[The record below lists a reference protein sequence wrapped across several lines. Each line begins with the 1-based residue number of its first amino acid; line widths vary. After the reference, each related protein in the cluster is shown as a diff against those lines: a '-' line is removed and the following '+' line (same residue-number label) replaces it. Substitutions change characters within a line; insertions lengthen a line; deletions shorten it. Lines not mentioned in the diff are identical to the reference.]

1 MSKLR
6 LVVIGAG
13 SWAVSS
19 HLPQLERRRDA
30 IEMWGVCRQGADQ
43 LEQIRSDWGF
53 VHASEDYREVLRHG
67 ADIAVIASPTS
78 LHYEHARAAMD
89 AGAHVL
95 VEKPFTTSTAQA
107 TALVEQASRLNRHL
121 VVSYGFNYL
130 PMVAETRRRLV
141 ELGGIGPVE
150 QIVILMSSGTREL
163 LAGTGAY
170 VRASAYT
177 KPETDTWTDPVLS
190 GGGYAQAQLTH
201 ALALAQ
207 WLQGFRV
214 TAVTALGARPLGGR
228 VEQHAV
234 AILELFDGGIAT
246 ISGASAHQAAVDQL
260 QIRMVGRDGQFEL
273 EMEHDL
279 FRFFRT
285 DIGDATIRFET
296 GSGRYECD
304 GPPHTLVDLAL
315 GIPTENCSPGWLGA
329 STVSTLE
336 ALYRSLASGTREPTE
351 DWNLH
356 DE

>member
-6 LVVIGAG
+6 LVVIGAC

-107 TALVEQASRLNRHL
+107 TALVELAARLDRHL

-130 PMVAETRRRLV
+130 RMVAEARRRLV

-170 VRASAYT
+170 ARAAPDT
-177 KPETDTWTDPVLS
+177 EPDTATWTDPALS

-207 WLQGFRV
+207 WLQEFRV
-214 TAVTALGARPLGGR
+214 TAVSALGARPLGGR

-234 AILELFDGGIAT
+234 AILELVDGGIAT

-260 QIRMVGRDGQFEL
+260 QIRMVGRDGQFEV

-279 FRFFRT
+279 FRFFRSDT
-285 DIGDATIRFET
+285 GDATIRFDT
-296 GSGRYECD
+296 GAGRYECD
-304 GPPHTLVDLAL
+304 GPPHALVDLAL
-315 GIPTENCSPGWLGA
+315 GLPTENCSPGWLGA

-351 DWNLH
+351 DWNHH
-356 DE
+356 DP